1 MPWCL
6 VLLCWEKL
14 LVVAADGAAA
24 RMGRDKVLGTCA
36 VRYCALLHTAKEKTG
51 TGAREATGESEERRR
66 RASGGGGGVC
76 GERQRQRQR
85 EKRDRKNEQGTGTL
99 ADATGAGHG
108 RARQTFWGRKET
120 ENSAVGCALSRT
132 VLEPS
137 SYGAWWRGG
146 RGGGGGGLQD
156 QGWFLRCDAS

>member
-1 MPWCL
+1 M
-6 VLLCWEKL
+6 
-14 LVVAADGAAA
+14 
-24 RMGRDKVLGTCA
+24 
-36 VRYCALLHTAKEKTG
+36 
-51 TGAREATGESEERRR
+51 
-66 RASGGGGGVC
+66 C

-85 EKRDRKNEQGTGTL
+85 EKRDRKNGQGTGTL

-137 SYGAWWRGG
+137 CYGAWWRGG
-146 RGGGGGGLQD
+146 RGGGGDYKTRGGFYGVMHLSYGTTTAD
-156 QGWFLRCDAS
+156 